1 MVINM
6 KVVVNEDVCL
16 GCGLC
21 AGMCDSVFK
30 MNDAGK
36 SEVIKEV
43 EDGEKDAVQNAID
56 SCPVSAIS
64 SEE

>member
-1 MVINM
+1 M
-6 KVVVNEDVCL
+6 KVVVDEEVCL

-21 AGMCDSVFK
+21 VGMCDTVFQ
-30 MNDAGK
+30 MNDANK

-43 EDGEKDAVQNAID
+43 ESSEEEAVQNAVD

-64 SEE
+64 CEEE